1 MLNRNLLIAVSFN
14 ANNGIVH
21 LTYTLVEEE
30 NNVNWRWSLLC
41 LKQQIIND
49 CTSIYIIPDMH
60 IDIKNGMEKIWPEL
74 VGYHWYCA
82 QTLQAIS
89 IINLK
94 ICQPKRICLRCV
106 MNHQSIN
113 LMYSLLICA

>member
-1 MLNRNLLIAVSFN
+1 MSIGDGPYFVLNNTLSM
-14 ANNGIVH
+14 IV
-21 LTYTLVEEE
+21 
-30 NNVNWRWSLLC
+30 
-41 LKQQIIND
+41 QIIND